1 MSPEQLPVDELREK
15 LKDLGYLRTGVDRF
29 VLAPARQERSPARIA
44 LGAGARVGLLAGALL
59 GPAAAIGIAA
69 RLPQLVTGT
78 RDAIVVAIYLA
89 LLFTL
94 AGAAITLATAFL
106 ARGAVRLSGKS
117 GARVARLAPAVAGGA
132 VTAACL
138 AYLALWWGA
147 INPGPAWSAP
157 VWTSL
162 ALAAA
167 VSISL
172 VIGHAVAVTVG
183 ALLARDSPALLVK
196 PSTGRRRIAFA
207 LRVVAFA
214 AAAAL
219 LVATVRPADTSEL
232 TPAFAVIPTGQRV
245 IVIGIDGFDPAL
257 VGLSDLLPDPTKPTA
272 IASVPSAADSDPARV
287 WTTIATGMPPA
298 SHGITALELRRV
310 AGLEG
315 AVAPEGSPTARAI
328 TATTGL
334 LRLGRPAI
342 ASGTQRKLKT
352 FWEVAAEKGLSTA
365 VVNWWA
371 TWPAS
376 GPSTVL
382 SDRALLRLER
392 TGPLDAEIWP
402 PQLYD
407 RLRSEWPRLS
417 EEARR
422 LAEKAFEGIEP
433 AALRSVLIRSATFD
447 AIVVLLAMH
456 PAIEA
461 NDLLALYLPGLD
473 IAQHSLATAESTPTG
488 SALAARTT
496 GIRTYYAF
504 LSRLTRQIAGGVE
517 RDRALFIVI
526 AHPGRVSSASVG
538 GIALNGSIAS
548 ASSGQTAAAFVDV
561 APTILFALGL
571 PSAADLSGA
580 PLTTMFGE
588 QFARRHPV
596 RVVETYGRRAAERA
610 VRGGQPLDQEMLDRL
625 RSLGY
630 VR

>member
-29 VLAPARQERSPARIA
+29 VLAPARQERSTARIA
-44 LGAGARVGLLAGALL
+44 LGAGARVGVLAGALL

-78 RDAIVVAIYLA
+78 RDAIVIAIYLA

-94 AGAAITLATAFL
+94 AGAVITLATAFL
-106 ARGAVRLSGKS
+106 AREVVRLSGKS
-117 GARVARLAPAVAGGA
+117 APRVARLAPAVAGGA

-147 INPGPAWSAP
+147 VNPGPAWSAP

-172 VIGHAVAVTVG
+172 VIGHAVAVTAG
-183 ALLARDSPALLVK
+183 ALLARESPALLVT
-196 PSTGRRRIAFA
+196 PATGPRRLAFA

-214 AAAAL
+214 GAAAL
-219 LVATVRPADTSEL
+219 LVATVRPAETSDA
-232 TPAFAVIPTGQRV
+232 PAFAVIPTGQRV
-245 IVIGIDGFDPAL
+245 VVIAIDGFDPAL
-257 VGLSDLLPDPTKPTA
+257 VGLSDLLPDSTRPTA
-272 IASVPSAADSDPARV
+272 IASVPGAADSDPARI
-287 WTTIATGMPPA
+287 WTTIATGMPPSA
-298 SHGITALELRRV
+298 HGITALELRRV

-334 LRLGRPAI
+334 LRLATPAI

-376 GPSTVL
+376 GPGTVL
-382 SDRALLRLER
+382 SDRALLRLEH
-392 TGPLDAEIWP
+392 TGGLDAEIWP
-402 PQLYD
+402 PPLYD
-407 RLRSEWPRLS
+407 TLRSDWPRLS

-422 LAEKAFEGIEP
+422 VAEQAFENVEP
-433 AALRSVLIRSATFD
+433 AALRSVLVRSAVFD
-447 AIVVLLAMH
+447 ASVVLLAMH
-456 PAIEA
+456 PAAEGR
-461 NDLLALYLPGLD
+461 DLLALYLPGLD
-473 IAQHSLATAESTPTG
+473 IAQHSLARAESTPTG
-488 SALAARTT
+488 SALAARTN
-496 GIRTYYAF
+496 GIRTYYSF
-504 LSRLTRQIAGGVE
+504 LSRLTRQIGRGVE
-517 RDRALFIVI
+517 RDRTVFMVVT
-526 AHPGRVSSASVG
+526 HPGRVSSASVG
-538 GIALNGSIAS
+538 GIGINGSIAS
-548 ASSGQTAAAFVDV
+548 GSSGRTTAAFVDV

-571 PSAADLSGA
+571 PSAADLSGT
-580 PLTTMFGE
+580 PLTTLFNGT
-588 QFARRHPV
+588 FTGNHPV
-596 RVVETYGRRAAERA
+596 RVVQTYGRRAGERV

>member
-138 AYLALWWGA
+138 AYWRFGG
-147 INPGPAWSAP
+147 GP
-157 VWTSL
+157 
-162 ALAAA
+162 
-167 VSISL
+167 SI
-172 VIGHAVAVTVG
+172 
-183 ALLARDSPALLVK
+183 PALHGARPCGL
-196 PSTGRRRIAFA
+196 PGSGRRGLDQPRHRSCGRGHCRRLAGPRFSG
-207 LRVVAFA
+207 A
-214 AAAAL
+214 ARET
-219 LVATVRPADTSEL
+219 VDRPSPHRVRP
-232 TPAFAVIPTGQRV
+232 PRRRV
-245 IVIGIDGFDPAL
+245 CGRRGPSRGDRAPRGHVRTHAGIRCNPNRSARHRDRHRRLDPAL

-298 SHGITALELRRV
+298 SHGITALELRV

-447 AIVVLLAMH
+447 ATVVLL
-456 PAIEA
+456 PC
-461 NDLLALYLPGLD
+461 
-473 IAQHSLATAESTPTG
+473 
-488 SALAARTT
+488 
-496 GIRTYYAF
+496 IR
-504 LSRLTRQIAGGVE
+504 R
-517 RDRALFIVI
+517 
-526 AHPGRVSSASVG
+526 
-538 GIALNGSIAS
+538 
-548 ASSGQTAAAFVDV
+548 
-561 APTILFALGL
+561 
-571 PSAADLSGA
+571 
-580 PLTTMFGE
+580 
-588 QFARRHPV
+588 
-596 RVVETYGRRAAERA
+596 
-610 VRGGQPLDQEMLDRL
+610 
-625 RSLGY
+625 
-630 VR
+630 